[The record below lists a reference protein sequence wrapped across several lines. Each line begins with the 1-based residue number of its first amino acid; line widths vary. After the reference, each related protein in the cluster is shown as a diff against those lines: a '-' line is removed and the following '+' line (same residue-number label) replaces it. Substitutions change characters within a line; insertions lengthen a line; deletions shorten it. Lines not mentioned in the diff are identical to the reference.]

1 MEPRFATG
9 KEYIAFLLPAAGYRS
24 QRQMERLGQAFF
36 NILYLE
42 HPDIADAI
50 RGTALDP
57 FHYDEVNDLVI
68 AEVASLYNERLAKAE
83 QVKIMRDVL
92 MADISYE

>member
-1 MEPRFATG
+1 
-9 KEYIAFLLPAAGYRS
+9 
-24 QRQMERLGQAFF
+24 MERLGQSFF

-42 HPDIADAI
+42 HPEIADAI

-68 AEVASLYNERLAKAE
+68 IEVVNLYDKEVARTENE
-83 QVKIMRDVL
+83 
-92 MADISYE
+92 